1 MSLFFFRSLYF
12 LILFTPLVS
21 SIDCNWKRR
30 PEEKTLRLGVQGATK
45 DRPRGVQRQC
55 LGGRPGGKTPRSSWI
70 LAFLSIAEGISKVSF
85 LSIAEGISK
94 VSFFRKI
101 YNKWK
106 KVNFSTKIY

>member
-1 MSLFFFRSLYF
+1 
-12 LILFTPLVS
+12 
-21 SIDCNWKRR
+21 
-30 PEEKTLRLGVQGATK
+30 
-45 DRPRGVQRQC
+45 
-55 LGGRPGGKTPRSSWI
+55 
-70 LAFLSIAEGISKVSF
+70 VSF